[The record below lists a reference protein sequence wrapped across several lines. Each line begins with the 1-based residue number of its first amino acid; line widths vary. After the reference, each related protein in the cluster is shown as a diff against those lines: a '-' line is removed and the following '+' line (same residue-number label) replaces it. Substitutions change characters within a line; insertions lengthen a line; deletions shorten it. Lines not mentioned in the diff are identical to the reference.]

1 MKIKLTRSQKVKLAN
16 SSRVFDIMKEVLK
29 RETYLDLTKEHFW
42 IVCLAN
48 NNMLLLIEL
57 VSFGSSKATIVEPT
71 EVFSFAL
78 QKKASKLIM
87 VHNHPSGELT
97 PSFKD
102 KELTERMAAIGKFVR
117 VPVVDHLIITNK
129 KYFSFTDSGLLDE
142 IMAESHYDLT
152 FSQIDK
158 LKEQMAFVARKAA
171 VTIKLKDEKLKMEE
185 SARKR
190 AEKKSKKMEEK
201 LKKEIEQLKKQLTLK
216 KRK

>member
-16 SSRVFDIMKEVLK
+16 SSQVFDIMKEVLK

-57 VSFGSSKATIVEPT
+57 VSFGSSKATVVEPT

-102 KELTERMAAIGKFVR
+102 KELTERMAAIGDFVK
-117 VPVVDHLIITNK
+117 VPVVDHLIIAEK
-129 KYFSFTDSGLLDE
+129 KYFSFTDSGLLE
-142 IMAESHYDLT
+142 KIKAESHYDLT
-152 FSQIDK
+152 FSQIDD
-158 LKEQMAFVARKAA
+158 LKE
-171 VTIKLKDEKLKMEE
+171 KMR
-185 SARKR
+185 A
-190 AEKKSKKMEEK
+190 AEKKAERAEDNARRLKGVDET
-201 LKKEIEQLKKQLTLK
+201 LKKTIRALK
-216 KRK
+216 KRKMSVSEIAAITGLSNKEIAKIK